1 MSTALLR
8 EARANIPTDQGGVRR
23 RAASSLFIRMLGNVS
38 HNIFDRINPIGFAKV
53 ARGVVALV
61 DYCAELPRPSLDRFK
76 RLRAWNVGDGWR
88 RKAARA
94 LLLQVTPDLPDAA
107 EYEANRHRD

>member
-8 EARANIPTDQGGVRR
+8 EARANIPTDRGGVRR
-23 RAASSLFIRMLGNVS
+23 RAASSLFTPMLGDVS

-53 ARGVVALV
+53 ARGVVAPV
-61 DYCAELPRPSLDRFK
+61 DNCAELPRPFLGRLK
-76 RLRAWNVGDGWR
+76 RLRTRNAGDGWR

-94 LLLQVTPDLPDAA
+94 LLLQVTPDLPNAA